1 MSTRYVWGRYTIE
14 YVEHVDYDYDYSTKS
29 SGDTIV
35 KIDWSGQAYIA
46 DKLVWNGRSFDLSGN
61 IEKWDFNDTGVQE
74 TISGTQKCMALYT
87 SGNQWGAIA
96 QVSDGT
102 RVRWWYYHSG
112 TYFECNR
119 TTRLYT
125 VMTSSSAGYERG
137 DLLGYV
143 SSNSTS
149 AYPNNSSSGSYWYYK
164 LDSQQVDATS
174 IEIPGSSADG
184 GDKINITISFPS
196 DAVNNKYGTLTY
208 ILEYSYSGGSW
219 TQFKQISSPKS
230 NSTFSFEVPNGITS
244 LQIRSQVKDSLQYTS
259 DNYTYSNTITV
270 NNNYPPSAPASIRV
284 MNVQVDQNAIIAI
297 TAATDTDGYITN
309 YYWERSIDGG
319 AYQQIQETSA
329 STLSITDTI
338 SANWGTVS
346 YRVRAKD
353 DYGDYGDYITS
364 EVYEVQEGVLT
375 IATPSYNLGEQI
387 SSFYFIFQVNATGQ
401 TASNNV
407 SVEIYLDNKLIQSED
422 TNFSTDIIVPLHPQY
437 LSSKIHSIKI
447 QAHKEGYT
455 TAETTNIFSVTA
467 IEAPTSGIIEQLQN
481 PDKQNVLPVTLGRCV
496 IGRDGK
502 DINTII
508 EEVEAAQ
515 AKVYSGTYTGTGTYT
530 AASPNSIIVNGT
542 PKMAFIAEVGSNTGL
557 IWGGSPSVGDVS
569 VQSAD
574 GDLSW
579 YSTSAANQYNEAG
592 VEYYY
597 MILT

>member
-14 YVEHVDYDYDYSTKS
+14 YVEYTDYDYDYNTIS
-29 SGDTIV
+29 SGNTIK
-35 KIDWSGQAYIA
+35 KIDWSGQAYVA
-46 DKLVWNGRSFDLSGN
+46 DRLVWNGKNFDLEGN
-61 IEKWDFNDTGVQE
+61 IEKWDFYDTGVAESQQ
-74 TISGTQKCMALYT
+74 GTQKCMALYR

-102 RVRWWYYHSG
+102 TVRWSYYHSG
-112 TYFECNR
+112 TRFECNR
-119 TTRLYT
+119 TTRYYYVT
-125 VMTSSSAGYERG
+125 VTSSAGYERG

-143 SSNSTS
+143 SSNNTS

-164 LDSQQVDATS
+164 LASQQVDATS

-230 NSTFSFEVPNGITS
+230 NSIFSFEIPQGITS

-259 DNYTYSNTITV
+259 NDYTYSNTITV
-270 NNNYPPSAPASIRV
+270 NNNYPPSAPASIKV
-284 MNVQVDQNAIIAI
+284 MNIQVDQNAIIAI
-297 TAATDTDGYITN
+297 TAATDTDGYIAN
-309 YYWERSIDGG
+309 YYWERSIDGS

-407 SVEIYLDNKLIQSED
+407 SVEIYLDDKLIQSED
-422 TNFSTDIIVPLHPQY
+422 TSFSTDIIVPLHPQY
-437 LSSKIHSIKI
+437 LSSKIHSIKV

-467 IEAPTSGIIEQLQN
+467 IEVPTSGIIEQLQN
-481 PDKQNVLPVTLGRCV
+481 PDKQNILPVTLGRCV

-530 AASPNSIIVNGT
+530 ATSPNSITVDGT

-557 IWGGSPSVGDVS
+557 IWGGSPRVGDVS

>member
-14 YVEHVDYDYDYSTKS
+14 YVEYVDYDYDYNSVS
-29 SGDTIV
+29 SGNTIK
-35 KIDWSGQAYIA
+35 KIDWSGPAYVA
-46 DKLVWNGRSFDLSGN
+46 DKLVWNGKSFDLSGN
-61 IEKWDFNDTGVQE
+61 IKKWDFYNTGGQE
-74 TISGTQKCMALYT
+74 FQGGTQKCMALYR
-87 SGNQWGAIA
+87 SGNDWGAIA
-96 QVSDGT
+96 QVSNGT
-102 RVRWWYYHSG
+102 RVIWYYYHSG
-112 TYFECNR
+112 THFECNK
-119 TTRLYT
+119 TTRYYFVT
-125 VMTSSSAGYERG
+125 VTSSAGYERG

-143 SSNSTS
+143 SSNNTS

-164 LDSQQVDATS
+164 LASQQVDATS

-196 DAVNNKYGTLTY
+196 DAVNNKYGNLTY

-230 NSTFSFEVPNGITS
+230 NSTFSFEIPQGIIS

-259 DNYTYSNTITV
+259 NDYTYSNTITV
-270 NNNYPPSAPASIRV
+270 NNNYPPSAPASIRG
-284 MNVQVDQNAIIAI
+284 MNIQVDQNAIIAI
-297 TAATDTDGYITN
+297 TAATDTDGYIAN

-353 DYGDYGDYITS
+353 DYGEYGDYITS

-422 TNFSTDIIVPLHPQY
+422 TNFSTDIIVPLYPQY
-437 LSSKIHSIKI
+437 LSSKIHSIKV

-455 TAETTNIFSVTA
+455 TAEKTNIFSVTA

-481 PDKQNVLPVTLGRCV
+481 PDKQNILPVTLGRCV

-502 DINTII
+502 DINTVI

-515 AKVYSGTYTGTGTYT
+515 AKVYSGTYIGTGTYT
-530 AASPNSIIVNGT
+530 AASPNSITVDGT

>member
-14 YVEHVDYDYDYSTKS
+14 YVKHVDYDYDYNSVS
-29 SGDTIV
+29 SGNTIK
-35 KIDWSGQAYIA
+35 KIDWSGGAYVA
-46 DKLVWNGRSFDLSGN
+46 DKLVWNGKSFDLEGN
-61 IEKWDFNDTGVQE
+61 IKYWDFHDTGAQE
-74 TISGTQKCMALYT
+74 YIGGTQKCMALYR
-87 SGNQWGAIA
+87 SGNSWGAIA

-102 RVRWWYYHSG
+102 RVVWYYSHSP
-112 TYFECNR
+112 TVFSASKA
-119 TTRLYT
+119 TRYYY
-125 VMTSSSAGYERG
+125 VTSRSYIATERG
-137 DLLGYV
+137 DLLGYIS
-143 SSNSTS
+143 SSNIS

-164 LDSQQVDATS
+164 LASQQVDATS
-174 IEIPGSSADG
+174 IEIPGTSIDG
-184 GDKINITISFPS
+184 GDKVNITISFPS
-196 DAVNNKYGTLTY
+196 DSINNKYGTLTY
-208 ILEYSYSGGSW
+208 TLEYSYSGGSW
-219 TQFKQISSPKS
+219 TQFKQINNPKS

-270 NNNYPPSAPASIRV
+270 NNNYPPSAPSSIKVTNIR
-284 MNVQVDQNAIIAI
+284 VDQNAIIAI
-297 TAATDTDGYITN
+297 TAATDTDGYIAN
-309 YYWERSIDGG
+309 YYWERSVDGG
-319 AYQQIQETSA
+319 QYQQIQETNA

-353 DYGDYGDYITS
+353 DYGDYGSYITS
-364 EVYEVQEGVLT
+364 DVYEVQEGVLT

-387 SSFYFIFQVNATGQ
+387 SSFYFIFRVNATGQ
-401 TASNNV
+401 TTSNDV

-422 TNFSTDIIVPLHPQY
+422 TNFSTDIIVPLYPQY
-437 LSSKIHSIKI
+437 LSSKIHSIKV

-455 TAETTNIFSVTA
+455 TAETTNIFNVTA

-481 PDKQNVLPVTLGRCV
+481 PDKQNVLPVTFGRCV
-496 IGRDGK
+496 FGRDGK
-502 DINTII
+502 DFNTII

-515 AKVYSGTYTGTGTYT
+515 AKVYSGIYTGTGTYT
-530 AASPNSIIVNGT
+530 AASPNSIIVDGT

-579 YSTSAANQYNEAG
+579 YSTSAASQYNEAG

>member
-14 YVEHVDYDYDYSTKS
+14 YVEYTDYDYDYNTIS
-29 SGDTIV
+29 SGNTIK
-35 KIDWSGQAYIA
+35 KIDWSGQAYVA
-46 DKLVWNGRSFDLSGN
+46 DKLVWNGKSFDLEGN
-61 IEKWDFNDTGVQE
+61 IEKWDFYDTGTQE
-74 TISGTQKCMALYT
+74 SKRGTQKCMALYT

-102 RVRWWYYHSG
+102 RVIWYYYHSG
-112 TYFECNR
+112 THFECNK
-119 TTRLYT
+119 TTRYYFVT
-125 VMTSSSAGYERG
+125 VTSSAGYERG

-143 SSNSTS
+143 SSNNTS

-164 LDSQQVDATS
+164 LASQQVDATS

-196 DAVNNKYGTLTY
+196 DAINNKYGTLTY

-219 TQFKQISSPKS
+219 TQFKQIDSPKS
-230 NSTFSFEVPNGITS
+230 NSTFSFEIPQGITS

-259 DNYTYSNTITV
+259 NDYTYSNTITV

-297 TAATDTDGYITN
+297 TAATDTDGYIAN

-319 AYQQIQETSA
+319 TYQQIQETSA

-364 EVYEVQEGVLT
+364 EVYEIQEGILT

-401 TASNNV
+401 ATSNNV

-422 TNFSTDIIVPLHPQY
+422 TNFSTDIIVPLYPQY
-437 LSSKIHSIKI
+437 LSSKIHSIKV

-481 PDKQNVLPVTLGRCV
+481 PDKQNILPVTLGRCV

-502 DINTII
+502 DINTVI

-515 AKVYSGTYTGTGTYT
+515 AKVYSGSYSGTGTYGSG
-530 AASPNSIIVNGT
+530 SPNTISVQGT
-542 PKMAFIAEVGSNTGL
+542 PKMAFIAESGSSSGL
-557 IWGGSPSVGDVS
+557 MWGGSPTVGNVTFNAAS
-569 VQSAD
+569 GSLTWYASSA
-574 GDLSW
+574 
-579 YSTSAANQYNEAG
+579 SAQYNTTG
-592 VEYYY
+592 TNYYY
-597 MILT
+597 MILV

>member
-14 YVEHVDYDYDYSTKS
+14 QVEYTDYDYDYNSVS
-29 SGDTIV
+29 SGNTIK
-35 KIDWSGQAYIA
+35 KIDWSGGAYIA
-46 DKLVWNGRSFDLSGN
+46 DKLVWNGKGFDLSGN
-61 IEKWDFNDTGVQE
+61 IKYWDFGNTGSQE
-74 TISGTQKCMALYT
+74 YIGGTQKCMAL
-87 SGNQWGAIA
+87 SRSRNRWGAIA

-102 RVRWWYYHSG
+102 KVIWYYSPSSKAF
-112 TYFECNR
+112 TSNR
-119 TTRLYT
+119 ATRYYQ
-125 VMTSSSAGYERG
+125 VIVTSSTGYERG

-143 SSNSTS
+143 SSNNTST
-149 AYPNNSSSGSYWYYK
+149 YPNNSSFGSYWYYK
-164 LDSQQVDATS
+164 LASQQVDATS

-196 DAVNNKYGTLTY
+196 DAINNRYGTLTY

-230 NSTFSFEVPNGITS
+230 NSTFSFEIPQGITS

-259 DNYTYSNTITV
+259 NDYTYSNTITV
-270 NNNYPPSAPASIRV
+270 NNNYPPSAPASIKV
-284 MNVQVDQNAIIAI
+284 MNIQVDQNAIIAI
-297 TAATDTDGYITN
+297 TAATDTDGYIAN
-309 YYWERSIDGG
+309 YYWERSVDGG

-364 EVYEVQEGVLT
+364 EIYEVQEGVLT

-407 SVEIYLDNKLIQSED
+407 SVEIYLDDKLIQSED

-437 LSSKIHSIKI
+437 LSSKIHSIKV

-481 PDKQNVLPVTLGRCV
+481 PDKQNILPVTLGRCV

-502 DINTII
+502 DINTVI

-515 AKVYSGTYTGTGTYT
+515 AKVYSGTYTGTGTY
-530 AASPNSIIVNGT
+530 AEANPNSITVDGT
-542 PKMAFIAEVGSNTGL
+542 PKMAFIAKVGSNTGL

-579 YSTSAANQYNEAG
+579 YSTSAASQYNEAG

>member
-14 YVEHVDYDYDYSTKS
+14 YVEHVDYDYDYNTIS
-29 SGDTIV
+29 SDDTIV

-46 DKLVWNGRSFDLSGN
+46 DELVWNGKSFDLEGN
-61 IEKWDFNDTGVQE
+61 IEKWNFQDTGVQE
-74 TISGTQKCMALYT
+74 VISGTQKCMALYT

-102 RVRWWYYHSG
+102 KVRWYYYHS
-112 TYFECNR
+112 TTSFECTK
-119 TTRLYT
+119 TTRLYI

-164 LDSQQVDATS
+164 LASQQVDATS

-196 DAVNNKYGTLTY
+196 DAINNKYGTLTY
-208 ILEYSYSGGSW
+208 TLEYSYSGGSW

-230 NSTFSFEVPNGITS
+230 NSTFSFEIPQGITS

-259 DNYTYSNTITV
+259 NDYTYSNTITV
-270 NNNYPPSAPASIRV
+270 NNNYPPSAPASIKV
-284 MNVQVDQNAIIAI
+284 MNIQVDQNAIIAI
-297 TAATDTDGYITN
+297 TAATDTDGYIAN

-401 TASNNV
+401 TVSNNV

-422 TNFSTDIIVPLHPQY
+422 TNFSTDIIVPLYPQY
-437 LSSKIHSIKI
+437 LSSKIHSIKV

-481 PDKQNVLPVTLGRCV
+481 HDKQNVFPVTFGRCV

-502 DINTII
+502 DINTVI

-515 AKVYSGTYTGTGTYT
+515 AKVYSGTYTGTGTY
-530 AASPNSIIVNGT
+530 AAANPNSITVDGT

-557 IWGGSPSVGDVS
+557 IWGGSPSIGDVS

>member
-14 YVEHVDYDYDYSTKS
+14 YVEHVDYDYDYNSVS
-29 SGDTIV
+29 SGNTII
-35 KIDWSGQAYIA
+35 KIDWSGPAYVA
-46 DKLVWNGRSFDLSGN
+46 DKLVWNGKSFDLSGN
-61 IEKWDFNDTGVQE
+61 IEKWDFYDTGVAE
-74 TISGTQKCMALYT
+74 NKGGTQKCMALYR

-102 RVRWWYYHSG
+102 RVIWYYYHSG
-112 TYFECNR
+112 TSFECNR

-125 VMTSSSAGYERG
+125 VIISSSAGYERG

-164 LDSQQVDATS
+164 LASQQVDATS

-196 DAVNNKYGTLTY
+196 DAINNKYGTLTY

-230 NSTFSFEVPNGITS
+230 NSTFSFEIPQGITS

-259 DNYTYSNTITV
+259 NDYTYSNTITV

-297 TAATDTDGYITN
+297 TAATDTDGYIAN

-401 TASNNV
+401 ATSNNV
-407 SVEIYLDNKLIQSED
+407 SVEIYLDDKLIQRED
-422 TNFSTDIIVPLHPQY
+422 TSFSTDIIVPLYPQY
-437 LSSKIHSIKI
+437 LSSKIHSIKV

-481 PDKQNVLPVTLGRCV
+481 PDKQNILPVTLGRCV

-502 DINTII
+502 DINTVI

-515 AKVYSGTYTGTGTYT
+515 AKVYSGTYTGTGTY
-530 AASPNSIIVNGT
+530 AAANPNRITVDGT

-557 IWGGSPSVGDVS
+557 IWGGSPSIGDVS

>member
-14 YVEHVDYDYDYSTKS
+14 YVEYTDYDYDYNTIS
-29 SGDTIV
+29 SGNTIK
-35 KIDWSGQAYIA
+35 KIDWSGQAYVA
-46 DKLVWNGRSFDLSGN
+46 DKLVWNGKNFDLEGN
-61 IEKWDFNDTGVQE
+61 IEKWDFYDTGVTENKQ
-74 TISGTQKCMALYT
+74 GTQKCMALYR

-102 RVRWWYYHSG
+102 TVRWSYYHSG
-112 TYFECNR
+112 TEFQCNR
-119 TTRLYT
+119 TTRYYFVT
-125 VMTSSSAGYERG
+125 VSSSTGYERG

-143 SSNSTS
+143 SNNNTS
-149 AYPNNSSSGSYWYYK
+149 AYPNNSSSGNYWYYK
-164 LDSQQVDATS
+164 LASQQVDATS

-219 TQFKQISSPKS
+219 TQFKQISNPKS
-230 NSTFSFEVPNGITS
+230 NSTFSFEIPQGITS

-259 DNYTYSNTITV
+259 NDYTYSNTITV
-270 NNNYPPSAPASIRV
+270 NNNYPPSAPASIKV
-284 MNVQVDQNAIIAI
+284 MNIQVDQNAIIAI
-297 TAATDTDGYITN
+297 TAATDTDGYIAN

-338 SANWGTVS
+338 FANWGTVS

-437 LSSKIHSIKI
+437 LSSKIHSIKV

-481 PDKQNVLPVTLGRCV
+481 PDKQNILPVTLGRCV

-502 DINTII
+502 DINTVI

-530 AASPNSIIVNGT
+530 AASPNSITVDGT

>member
-14 YVEHVDYDYDYSTKS
+14 YVEYTDYDYDYNTIS
-29 SGDTIV
+29 SGNTI
-35 KIDWSGQAYIA
+35 KEIDWSGQAYIA
-46 DKLVWNGRSFDLSGN
+46 DKLEWNGKSFDLSGN
-61 IEKWDFNDTGVQE
+61 IEKWDFNDTGAQE
-74 TISGTQKCMALYT
+74 SIWGTQKCMALYT

-102 RVRWWYYHSG
+102 KVTWYYYHSG
-112 TYFECNR
+112 THFECNK
-119 TTRLYT
+119 TTRYYFVT
-125 VMTSSSAGYERG
+125 VTSSTGYERG

-143 SSNSTS
+143 SSNNTS
-149 AYPNNSSSGSYWYYK
+149 SYPNNSSTGSYWYYK
-164 LDSQQVDATS
+164 LASQQVDATS

-184 GDKINITISFPS
+184 GDKINITIFFPS
-196 DAVNNKYGTLTY
+196 DAINNKYGSLTY

-219 TQFKQISSPKS
+219 TQFKQIDSPKS
-230 NSTFSFEVPNGITS
+230 NSTFSFEIPQGITS

-259 DNYTYSNTITV
+259 NDYTYSNTITV

-297 TAATDTDGYITN
+297 TAATDTDGYIAN

-364 EVYEVQEGVLT
+364 EVYEIQEGVLT

-401 TASNNV
+401 AASNNV

-437 LSSKIHSIKI
+437 LSSKIHSIKV

-481 PDKQNVLPVTLGRCV
+481 PDKQNVFPVTFGRCV

-502 DINTII
+502 DINTVI

-515 AKVYSGTYTGTGTYT
+515 AKVYSGSYSGTGTYGSG
-530 AASPNSIIVNGT
+530 SPNTISVQGT
-542 PKMAFIAEVGSNTGL
+542 PKMAFIAESGSSSGL
-557 IWGGSPSVGDVS
+557 MWGGSPTVGNVTFNAAS
-569 VQSAD
+569 GSLTWYASSA
-574 GDLSW
+574 
-579 YSTSAANQYNEAG
+579 SAQYNTTG
-592 VEYYY
+592 TNYYY
-597 MILT
+597 MILV

>member
-1 MSTRYVWGRYTIE
+1 MGTRYVWGRYTIE
-14 YVEHVDYDYDYSTKS
+14 YVEYTDYDYDYNSVSTGRVIK
-29 SGDTIV
+29 
-35 KIDWSGQAYIA
+35 KIDWSGPAYVA
-46 DKLVWNGRSFDLSGN
+46 DKLVWNGKSFDLSGN
-61 IEKWDFNDTGVQE
+61 IKKWNFQNTGVQE
-74 TISGTQKCMALYT
+74 DISGTQKCMALYR
-87 SGNQWGAIA
+87 SGNNWGAIA
-96 QVSDGT
+96 QVSDGVK
-102 RVRWWYYHSG
+102 VRWYYYHSG
-112 TYFECNR
+112 TSFASSK
-119 TTRLYT
+119 TTRLYFVT
-125 VMTSSSAGYERG
+125 ITSSTGYERG

-143 SSNSTS
+143 SSNKTS

-164 LDSQQVDATS
+164 LASQQVDATS
-174 IEIPGSSADG
+174 IEIPGSSADR

-196 DAVNNKYGTLTY
+196 DAVNNKYGALTY
-208 ILEYSYSGGSW
+208 TLEYSYSGGSW

-230 NSTFSFEVPNGITS
+230 NSTFSFEIPQGITS

-259 DNYTYSNTITV
+259 NDYTYSNTITV
-270 NNNYPPSAPASIRV
+270 NNNYPPSAPASIKV
-284 MNVQVDQNAIIAI
+284 MNIQVDQNAIIAI
-297 TAATDTDGYITN
+297 TAATDTDGYIVN

-422 TNFSTDIIVPLHPQY
+422 TSFSTDIIVPLYPQY
-437 LSSKIHSIKI
+437 LSSKIHSIKV

-455 TAETTNIFSVTA
+455 TAETTNIFSVKA

-515 AKVYSGTYTGTGTYT
+515 AKVYSGTYTGTGTY
-530 AASPNSIIVNGT
+530 AAANPNSITVDGT

-557 IWGGSPSVGDVS
+557 IWGGSPSIGDVS

>member
-14 YVEHVDYDYDYSTKS
+14 YVEYTDYDYDYNTIS
-29 SGDTIV
+29 SGNTIK
-35 KIDWSGQAYIA
+35 KIDWSGQAYVA
-46 DKLVWNGRSFDLSGN
+46 DRLVWNGKNFDLEGN
-61 IEKWDFNDTGVQE
+61 IEKWDFYDTGVAE
-74 TISGTQKCMALYT
+74 NKGGTQKCMALYT

-102 RVRWWYYHSG
+102 RVIWYYYHSG
-112 TYFECNR
+112 TRFECNR
-119 TTRLYT
+119 TTRYYYVT
-125 VMTSSSAGYERG
+125 VTSSAGYERG

-143 SSNSTS
+143 SSNNTS

-164 LDSQQVDATS
+164 LASQQVDATS

-196 DAVNNKYGTLTY
+196 DAINNKYGTLTY

-230 NSTFSFEVPNGITS
+230 NSTFSFEIPQGITS

-259 DNYTYSNTITV
+259 NDYTYSNTITV
-270 NNNYPPSAPASIRV
+270 NNNYPPSAPASIKV
-284 MNVQVDQNAIIAI
+284 MNIQVDQNAIIVI
-297 TAATDTDGYITN
+297 TAATDTDGYIAN

-422 TNFSTDIIVPLHPQY
+422 TNFSTDIIVPLYPQY
-437 LSSKIHSIKI
+437 LSSKIHSIKV

-455 TAETTNIFSVTA
+455 TAEKTNIFSVTA

-481 PDKQNVLPVTLGRCV
+481 PDKQNILPVTLGRCV

-530 AASPNSIIVNGT
+530 ATSPNSITVDGT

-557 IWGGSPSVGDVS
+557 IWGGSPRVGDVS